1 MDRTKKGKLLWQLFA
16 SMFYLSAFTFGGGYV
31 IITLMK
37 NKFVDKYHW
46 LEETEMLDLTALAQ
60 SAPGAIAVNAAILV
74 GWRLA
79 GFLGM
84 VTAVVATVLPP
95 LLVLSVISLFYAA
108 FAANPYVNLVLAGM
122 QAGVAAVIFDVVASL
137 ARDIFKTGDWLYI
150 LLMVLAFAASFY
162 INVVYIILFAAAVGI
177 VQGLILGRK
186 EGKL

>member
-1 MDRTKKGKLLWQLFA
+1 MNRTSKGKLLWQLFS

-60 SAPGAIAVNAAILV
+60 SAPGAIAVNASILV

-79 GFLGM
+79 GLVGM
-84 VTAVVATVLPP
+84 LTAVIATVLPP

-108 FAANPYVNLVLAGM
+108 FAANPKSIEDYKAGKQKAFGFLVGQTMKELKGKADPKVVNE
-122 QAGVAAVIFDVVASL
+122 
-137 ARDIFKTGDWLYI
+137 
-150 LLMVLAFAASFY
+150 
-162 INVVYIILFAAAVGI
+162 II
-177 VQGLILGRK
+177 R
-186 EGKL
+186 EKLETM

>member
-1 MDRTKKGKLLWQLFA
+1 MNRTSKGKLLWQLFS

-60 SAPGAIAVNAAILV
+60 SAPGAIAVNASILV

-79 GFLGM
+79 GLVGM
-84 VTAVVATVLPP
+84 LTAVIATVLPP

-122 QAGVAAVIFDVVASL
+122 QAGGAAGIFYGGGSPS
-137 ARDIFKTGDWLYI
+137 RGFFKNGGLVYI
-150 LLMVLAFAASFY
+150 LLVVVGFAASFFIKWGY
-162 INVVYIILFAAAVGI
+162 IYLISAAVGGA
-177 VQGLILGRK
+177 QGLILGKR

>member
-1 MDRTKKGKLLWQLFA
+1 MDKPKKGRLLWQLFA

-79 GFLGM
+79 EAVGM
-84 VTAVVATVLPP
+84 LTAVIATVLPP

-137 ARDIFKTGDWLYI
+137 ARDIFKTGDWLYM
-150 LLMVLAFAASFY
+150 LLMALAFAASFY
-162 INVVYIILFAAAVGI
+162 INVVYIILFAAAVG
-177 VQGLILGRK
+177 VAQGLILGKK
-186 EGKL
+186 EGRL